1 MADDLDIR
9 SSGSAAIDTASL
21 RSAADAGRAL
31 AGRLRCM
38 DAPLDLAAGFIA
50 SVPGLRA
57 ARDVRYELMRE
68 ARRVEGLAED
78 CEHLAAALEQ
88 SADLYELVEL
98 HAAWSL
104 SQHGGAER
112 AELEARA
119 GVLGTRLWGVSG
131 SDAAFGMLVRTG
143 AFGGGDGGGT
153 LRMQAAL
160 GAGLVGGA
168 WAAPFG
174 FALVAGV
181 QLAAAR
187 AGDVRASAS
196 RVPAASAPP
205 PTALGTGVAVT
216 PLRRMAAAPVA
227 GFADA
232 GKRLS
237 GTEGTRIRV
246 ERYAMPSG
254 GREWVV
260 YVTGTQSVALGGPE
274 PFDMQS
280 NLGLYSGQDAAAG
293 AAVRAALADA
303 GVSPGEPVHAVA
315 HSQGAMATE
324 LLARQGEYD
333 VRTLVTFGAPTT
345 DPLPADVTAVT
356 IRHTDDPVAALAGSI
371 PAAERGAA
379 GSFVAVR
386 VADPLPGLHDITMP
400 AHALSAYVETGALLD
415 ASADPRARSID
426 VLWDRLGTAESVQAT
441 EYGAQ
446 RVSRD
451 DAGADAG
458 GAG

>member
-1 MADDLDIR
+1 MPDDLDIR
-9 SSGSAAIDTASL
+9 SSGAAAIDTSSL

-31 AGRLRCM
+31 ANRLRCM
-38 DAPLDLAAGFIA
+38 DASLDIAAGFIA

-57 ARDVRYELMRE
+57 AREVQYELARE
-68 ARRVEGLAED
+68 ARRVDQLAED
-78 CEHLAAALEQ
+78 CERLAAALDQ
-88 SADLYELVEL
+88 SADLYELVEV
-98 HAAWSL
+98 HAAWRL
-104 SQHGGAER
+104 SQHGE
-112 AELEARA
+112 AELAALESRA
-119 GVLGTRLWGVSG
+119 GVLGARLWGVSG
-131 SDAAFGMLVRTG
+131 SAAAFDMLVRTG
-143 AFGGGDGGGT
+143 AFGDCDSGGA

-187 AGDVRASAS
+187 ASDIRANAM

-205 PTALGTGVAVT
+205 SPAISAGVTTT

-237 GTEGTRIRV
+237 GPEGTRIRV
-246 ERYAMPSG
+246 ERYTMPRG

-260 YVTGTQSVALGGPE
+260 YVTGTQSVAFDGPE
-274 PFDMQS
+274 PFDMRS
-280 NLGLYSGQDAAAG
+280 NLALYAGQDAAAS

-303 GVSPGEPVHAVA
+303 GVRPGEPVHAVA
-315 HSQGAMATE
+315 HSQGAMAAG
-324 LLARQGEYD
+324 LLARESEYD

-345 DPLPADVTAVT
+345 DPLPPDVTAVT
-356 IRHTDDPVAALAGSI
+356 IRHTDDPVAALAGSS
-371 PAAERGAA
+371 PAADRGAP
-379 GSFVAVR
+379 GGFVAER
-386 VADPLPGLHDITMP
+386 MADPLPGLHDVTMP
-400 AHALSAYVETGALLD
+400 AHALSSYVATGALLD
-415 ASADPRARSID
+415 ASADPRVRGID
-426 VLWDRLGTAESVQAT
+426 ALWDRLGRADAVQAT
-441 EYGAQ
+441 DYGAR
-446 RVSRD
+446 RVSRA
-451 DAGADAG
+451 DAGAGAG

>member
-1 MADDLDIR
+1 MADELDIR
-9 SSGSAAIDTASL
+9 SSGSAAIDTSSL

-31 AGRLRCM
+31 ANRLRCM
-38 DAPLDLAAGFIA
+38 HAPLDLAAGFIA

-57 ARDVRYELMRE
+57 AREVQHELVRE

-78 CEHLAAALEQ
+78 SERLAIALDQ
-88 SADLYELVEL
+88 AADLYELVEV
-98 HAAWSL
+98 HAAWQL
-104 SQHGGAER
+104 SQHGEAEHT
-112 AELEARA
+112 ALEARA
-119 GVLGTRLWGVSG
+119 GVLGARLWGVSG

-143 AFGGGDGGGT
+143 AFRGGDGGAA

-160 GAGLVGGA
+160 GAGLVGGW

-181 QLAAAR
+181 QVGAAR
-187 AGDVRASAS
+187 ASEVRANAG

-205 PTALGTGVAVT
+205 PTAERAGVTVT
-216 PLRRMAAAPVA
+216 PLRRMDAAPVA

-237 GTEGTRIRV
+237 GPEGARIRV
-246 ERYAMPSG
+246 ERYSMPSG

-260 YVTGTQSVALGGPE
+260 YVTGTQSVALDGPE

-280 NLGLYSGQDAAAG
+280 NLGLYSGQDAAAS

-303 GVSPGEPVHAVA
+303 GVGPGEPVHAVA
-315 HSQGAMATE
+315 HSQGAMAAE

-345 DPLPADVTAVT
+345 DPLPPDVTAVT

-371 PAAERGAA
+371 PAAERGAQ
-379 GSFVAVR
+379 GGFVAER
-386 VADPLPGLHDITMP
+386 VADPLPGLRDITMP

-426 VLWDRLGTAESVQAT
+426 ELWDRLGTADSVQAT
-441 EYGAQ
+441 EYGAR

-451 DAGADAG
+451 DAGAGAAG
-458 GAG
+458 

>member
-9 SSGSAAIDTASL
+9 SSGAAAIDTSSL
-21 RSAADAGRAL
+21 RSAANAGRAL
-31 AGRLRCM
+31 ANRLRCM

-57 ARDVRYELMRE
+57 ARDVQHELARE

-78 CEHLAAALEQ
+78 CERLSVALDQ
-88 SADLYELVEL
+88 SADLYELIEV
-98 HAAWSL
+98 HAAWYL
-104 SQHGGAER
+104 SQHGDAER
-112 AELEARA
+112 TALEARA

-131 SDAAFGMLVRTG
+131 SDAAFEMLLRTG
-143 AFGGGDGGGT
+143 AFGDGDSGGA

-168 WAAPFG
+168 WAAPLG
-174 FALVAGV
+174 FALVAGL
-181 QLAAAR
+181 QLAAAGARSTRVNAVR
-187 AGDVRASAS
+187 APTASAS
-196 RVPAASAPP
+196 PSPAVRREV
-205 PTALGTGVAVT
+205 TVT
-216 PLRRMAAAPVA
+216 PLRRMVAAPVA

-237 GTEGTRIRV
+237 GPEGARVRV
-246 ERYAMPSG
+246 ERYTMPSG

-260 YVTGTQSVALGGPE
+260 YVTGTQSVALDGPE
-274 PFDMQS
+274 PFDMRS
-280 NLGLYSGQDAAAG
+280 NLALYSGQDAAAS

-315 HSQGAMATE
+315 HSQGAMAAE
-324 LLARQGEYD
+324 LLAREGEYD

-356 IRHTDDPVAALAGSI
+356 IRHTDDPVAALAGSVRT
-371 PAAERGAA
+371 AERGAQ
-379 GSFVAVR
+379 GGFIVER
-386 VADPLPGLHDITMP
+386 MADPLPGLHDITMP
-400 AHALSAYVETGALLD
+400 AHALTAYVETGALLD
-415 ASADPRARSID
+415 ASADPRARGID
-426 VLWDRLGTAESVQAT
+426 TLWNRLGTAESVQVT
-441 EYGAQ
+441 EYSAR
-446 RVSRD
+446 RVSRG
-451 DAGADAG
+451 DAGAG